1 MAQARERL
9 GAGSAHAAFSAASA
23 TPSAT
28 FGVKSSAAGVPSM
41 GYVRPLSVTRRAAP
55 RRGRR
60 VADRAADLTTKKRF
74 ERVLLYRQTTN
85 RCLPFWLGYNTVPV
99 AGSARTAPAP
109 PLPSL
114 LLRLSLALFWPSLI
128 FALRS
133 SRSLS
138 RASLSSCAAKQNRH
152 AFHFWVLAFKLF
164 LDLNRATVLCVFVE
178 TTNRARGVKTNHN
191 RHRARE
197 REKRELGRLN

>member
-1 MAQARERL
+1 MQA
-9 GAGSAHAAFSAASA
+9 
-23 TPSAT
+23 
-28 FGVKSSAAGVPSM
+28 
-41 GYVRPLSVTRRAAP
+41 
-55 RRGRR
+55 
-60 VADRAADLTTKKRF
+60 
-74 ERVLLYRQTTN
+74 TTN
-85 RCLPFWLGYNTVPV
+85 RCLPLWLGYNTVPV

-114 LLRLSLALFWPSLI
+114 LLRLFLVFFWPSLI

-138 RASLSSCAAKQNRH
+138 RDSLSSCAALQNRH

-178 TTNRARGVKTNHN
+178 TSNRVRGEKTNHN

-197 REKRELGRLN
+197 REKERAWTAKLRLDALSPRFTFLVVWPASLRVGPRSPPLPCLRTATASPT

>member
-1 MAQARERL
+1 L

-28 FGVKSSAAGVPSM
+28 FGVKSSAAGGPSM

-60 VADRAADLTTKKRF
+60 VADRAADLAVKKGF
-74 ERVLLYRQTTN
+74 ERVLLRRQTTN
-85 RCLPFWLGYNTVPV
+85 RCLPLWLGYNTVPV

-114 LLRLSLALFWPSLI
+114 LLRLSLAFFWPSLI

-138 RASLSSCAAKQNRH
+138 RASLSSCAAKQNHH

-164 LDLNRATVLCVFVE
+164 LGLNRATVLCVFVGS
-178 TTNRARGVKTNHN
+178 TVLLHN
-191 RHRARE
+191 DAMAAISIFHPC
-197 REKRELGRLN
+197 RLRQTPCTMMTACSTA

>member
-1 MAQARERL
+1 MSEHRTHALESSGVAHGTCSAGGAGRRKVGRRL
-9 GAGSAHAAFSAASA
+9 GAHAFSAASA

-28 FGVKSSAAGVPSM
+28 LGVKSSAVGGPSM

-74 ERVLLYRQTTN
+74 ERVLLCRQTTN
-85 RCLPFWLGYNTVPV
+85 RCLPLWLGYNTVPV

-114 LLRLSLALFWPSLI
+114 LLRLFLAFFLAL
-128 FALRS
+128 
-133 SRSLS
+133 
-138 RASLSSCAAKQNRH
+138 
-152 AFHFWVLAFKLF
+152 
-164 LDLNRATVLCVFVE
+164 LDLCLALLALLVARFFVFLRRKAKSPRVSL
-178 TTNRARGVKTNHN
+178 
-191 RHRARE
+191 
-197 REKRELGRLN
+197 LGFSL

>member
-1 MAQARERL
+1 MSLTELLTLRPKKDLNECCC
-9 GAGSAHAAFSAASA
+9 AG
-23 TPSAT
+23 
-28 FGVKSSAAGVPSM
+28 K
-41 GYVRPLSVTRRAAP
+41 
-55 RRGRR
+55 
-60 VADRAADLTTKKRF
+60 
-74 ERVLLYRQTTN
+74 QN
-85 RCLPFWLGYNTVPV
+85 RCLPLWLGYNTVSV
-99 AGSARTAPAP
+99 AGYARTAPAP

-114 LLRLSLALFWPSLI
+114 LLRLSLAFFWPSLI

-164 LDLNRATVLCVFVE
+164 LGLNRATVLCVFVE

-197 REKRELGRLN
+197 REKERNWAAKLRLDAPFPRFTSSRCLVCISSSWPAKSSTSLPPNSNGFSHLASPVR